1 MKMMGTRKELIKAV
15 ALHGLNN
22 EAYEGVERNF
32 LSGND
37 LAPWGPGYAQFAL
50 PEFGSFMS
58 FRKAEDGS
66 VNAHVYPDGNPNGYS
81 ITSKTITQPYILLK
95 DKGILK
101 GVKQFLREQVR
112 IVYST
117 EYEVFEKGHDL
128 GHVTGKDEFR
138 FGLSREG
145 QGLLL
150 AGTIYVVGGDG
161 SGCDITIKP
170 DNPADPEWSGRY
182 VYPVIE
188 K

>member
-1 MKMMGTRKELIKAV
+1 MVETRKELIKAV
-15 ALHGLNN
+15 ALHGLDN
-22 EAYEGVERNF
+22 EKYEVLERNF
-32 LSGND
+32 LSG
-37 LAPWGPGYAQFAL
+37 LAPWGPDYRQFAL

-66 VNAHVYPDGNPNGYS
+66 ITAHVYPDGNPNGYS
-81 ITSKTITQPYILLK
+81 IVSKTIAQPHIFLK

-101 GVKQFLREQVR
+101 GVKQFLKEQVR

-128 GHVTGKDEFR
+128 GYVTGKDEFR

-150 AGTIYVVGGDG
+150 VGTIYVVGDG